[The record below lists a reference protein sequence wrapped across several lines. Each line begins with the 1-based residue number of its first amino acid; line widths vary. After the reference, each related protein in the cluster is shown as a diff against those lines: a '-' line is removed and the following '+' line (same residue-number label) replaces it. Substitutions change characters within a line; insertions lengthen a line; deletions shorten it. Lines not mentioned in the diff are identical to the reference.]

1 MKKRILTLLLTQ
13 WLWQPAVLA
22 ASGTNVSQ
30 YTARV
35 MQNAQQLADNNA
47 LADAIAKLNSAEVSR
62 PDDVAALSK
71 LLGIYY
77 WQVEQFTHS
86 IASLEKALSFELFT
100 FEEEWVTRRMLTQL
114 YLTQGDYKKA
124 IPQLNKLLKQ
134 VPENESAAEIWRYL
148 AQAQYSV
155 ENWRETIAATKGFQR
170 VEKKPDTTILS
181 LALAAHV
188 QLEQWK
194 SVIPLAKQLIALEPS
209 NKNWWLQAYNAYLNL
224 GQEKSALD
232 MLTLIELQGLELN
245 EAETKSL
252 AYLYAA
258 QGIYQKA
265 AQTLARIENS
275 QQDPKLIKLQAQYWQ
290 AAKEW
295 QQALKFWQRL
305 AKQESQYQ
313 WEVAILENQLQRY
326 QQVLI
331 SLAEMDNPQRQFDAQ
346 LLKINALYRLERIDQ
361 AYAQAKKADA
371 LRSTKQT
378 QNWLKFLSHKLK
390 STESKLDKAKR
401 EHVSESEH
409 LTQQT
414 NAVADKS
421 ADSRS

>member
-13 WLWQPAVLA
+13 WLWQPAALA

-77 WQVEQFTHS
+77 WQAEQFTRS

-209 NKNWWLQAYNAYLNL
+209 NKNWWLQVYNAYLNL

-305 AKQESQYQ
+305 AKQESHYQ

-378 QNWLKFLSHKLK
+378 QTWLKFLSHKLK

-409 LTQQT
+409 LTQQS

>member
-13 WLWQPAVLA
+13 WLWQPAALA

-35 MQNAQQLADNNA
+35 MQNAQQLADNDA
-47 LADAIAKLNSAEVSR
+47 LADAIAKLNSAEISR

-77 WQVEQFTHS
+77 WQAEQFTRS

-148 AQAQYSV
+148 AQAQYGV
-155 ENWRETIAATKGFQR
+155 ENWRETVAATKGFQR
-170 VEKKPDTTILS
+170 VENKPDTTILS

-194 SVIPLAKQLIALEPS
+194 PVIPLAKQLIALEPS

-265 AQTLARIENS
+265 AQTLARIESS

-295 QQALKFWQRL
+295 QQALKLWQRL

-378 QNWLKFLSHKLK
+378 QTWLKFLSHKLK
-390 STESKLDKAKR
+390 STESKLDKARR

>member
-77 WQVEQFTHS
+77 WQAEQFTRS

-155 ENWRETIAATKGFQR
+155 ENWRETIVATKGFQR

-194 SVIPLAKQLIALEPS
+194 SVIPLAKLLIALEPS

-265 AQTLARIENS
+265 AQTLARIDNS

-295 QQALKFWQRL
+295 QQALKLWQRL

>member
-13 WLWQPAVLA
+13 WLWQPGALA

-77 WQVEQFTHS
+77 WQAEQFTRS

-155 ENWRETIAATKGFQR
+155 ENWRETIDATKGFQR
-170 VEKKPDTTILS
+170 VENKPDTTILS

-194 SVIPLAKQLIALEPS
+194 SVIPLAKQLIDLEPS

-409 LTQQT
+409 LTQQA

>member
-1 MKKRILTLLLTQ
+1 MKKQILTLLLTQ
-13 WLWQPAVLA
+13 WLWQPAALA

-35 MQNAQQLADNNA
+35 MQNAQQLADNDA

-77 WQVEQFTHS
+77 WQAEQFTRS
-86 IASLEKALSFELFT
+86 ITSLEKALSFELFT

-170 VEKKPDTTILS
+170 VENKPDTTILS

-326 QQVLI
+326 QQVLF

-361 AYAQAKKADA
+361 AYVQAKKADA

-378 QNWLKFLSHKLK
+378 QTWLKFLSHKLK
-390 STESKLDKAKR
+390 SIESKLNKAKR

>member
-13 WLWQPAVLA
+13 WLWQPAALA

-77 WQVEQFTHS
+77 WQAEQFTRS

-124 IPQLNKLLKQ
+124 IPHLNKLLKQ

-170 VEKKPDTTILS
+170 VENKPDTTILS

-378 QNWLKFLSHKLK
+378 QTWLKFLSHKLK
-390 STESKLDKAKR
+390 STESKLNKAKR

-414 NAVADKS
+414 NAVVDKS
-421 ADSRS
+421 ADSRF

>member
-13 WLWQPAVLA
+13 WLWQPAALA

-35 MQNAQQLADNNA
+35 MQNAQQLADNDA

-77 WQVEQFTHS
+77 WQAEQFTRS

-170 VEKKPDTTILS
+170 VENKPDTTILS

-209 NKNWWLQAYNAYLNL
+209 NKNWWLQAYSAYLNL

-265 AQTLARIENS
+265 AQTLARIDNS

-295 QQALKFWQRL
+295 QQALKLWQRL

>member
-1 MKKRILTLLLTQ
+1 MKKQILTLLLTQ
-13 WLWQPAVLA
+13 WLWQPAALA

-35 MQNAQQLADNNA
+35 MQNAQQLADNDA

-77 WQVEQFTHS
+77 WQAEQFTRS

-155 ENWRETIAATKGFQR
+155 ENWREAIAATKGFQR
-170 VEKKPDTTILS
+170 VENKPDTTILS

-275 QQDPKLIKLQAQYWQ
+275 QKDPKLIKLQAQYWQ

-378 QNWLKFLSHKLK
+378 QTWLKFLSHKLK

-409 LTQQT
+409 LTQQS

>member
-62 PDDVAALSK
+62 PDDAAALSK

-77 WQVEQFTHS
+77 WQAEQFTRS

-155 ENWRETIAATKGFQR
+155 ENWRETIDATKGFQR
-170 VEKKPDTTILS
+170 VENKPDTTILS

-295 QQALKFWQRL
+295 QQALKLWQRL

-378 QNWLKFLSHKLK
+378 QTWLKFLSHKLK
-390 STESKLDKAKR
+390 STESKLNKAKR

>member
-77 WQVEQFTHS
+77 WQAEQFTRS

-265 AQTLARIENS
+265 AQTLARIESS

>member
-35 MQNAQQLADNNA
+35 MQNAQQLADNDA
-47 LADAIAKLNSAEVSR
+47 LADAIAKLNSADVSR
-62 PDDVAALSK
+62 ADDVAALSK

-77 WQVEQFTHS
+77 WQAEQFTRS

-170 VEKKPDTTILS
+170 VENKPDTTILS

-401 EHVSESEH
+401 EHVSEH

>member
-35 MQNAQQLADNNA
+35 MQNAQQLADNDA

-77 WQVEQFTHS
+77 WQAEQFTSS

-209 NKNWWLQAYNAYLNL
+209 NKNWWLQVYNAYLNL

>member
-13 WLWQPAVLA
+13 WLWQPGALA

-77 WQVEQFTHS
+77 WQAEQFTRS

-114 YLTQGDYKKA
+114 YLTQGEYKKA

-155 ENWRETIAATKGFQR
+155 ENWREAIAATKGFQR
-170 VEKKPDTTILS
+170 VENKPDTTILS

-295 QQALKFWQRL
+295 QQALKLWQRL
-305 AKQESQYQ
+305 AKQESKYQ

-378 QNWLKFLSHKLK
+378 QTWLKFLSHKLK
-390 STESKLDKAKR
+390 STESKLNKAKR

>member
-13 WLWQPAVLA
+13 WLWQPGALA

-77 WQVEQFTHS
+77 WQAEQFTRS

-148 AQAQYSV
+148 AQAEYSV

-170 VEKKPDTTILS
+170 VENKPDTTILS

-295 QQALKFWQRL
+295 QQALKLWQRL

-390 STESKLDKAKR
+390 STESKLNKAKR
-401 EHVSESEH
+401 EHVNESEH

-414 NAVADKS
+414 NAVADKI
-421 ADSRS
+421 ANSRS

>member
-1 MKKRILTLLLTQ
+1 MKKQILTLLLAQ
-13 WLWQPAVLA
+13 WLWQPAALA

-77 WQVEQFTHS
+77 WQAEQFTRS

-100 FEEEWVTRRMLTQL
+100 SEEEWVTRRMLTQL

-170 VEKKPDTTILS
+170 VENKPDTTILS

-209 NKNWWLQAYNAYLNL
+209 NKNWWLQVYNAYLNL

-265 AQTLARIENS
+265 AQTLARIDNS

-378 QNWLKFLSHKLK
+378 QTWLKFLSHKLK

>member
-1 MKKRILTLLLTQ
+1 MKKQILTLLLTQ
-13 WLWQPAVLA
+13 WLWQPAALA

-35 MQNAQQLADNNA
+35 MQNAQQLADNDA

-77 WQVEQFTHS
+77 WQAEQFTRS

-265 AQTLARIENS
+265 AQTLARIESS

-378 QNWLKFLSHKLK
+378 QTWLKFLSHKLK
-390 STESKLDKAKR
+390 SIESKLNKAKR

>member
-1 MKKRILTLLLTQ
+1 MKKQILTLLLTQ
-13 WLWQPAVLA
+13 WLWQPAALA

-77 WQVEQFTHS
+77 WQAEQFTRS

-209 NKNWWLQAYNAYLNL
+209 NKNWWLQVYNAYLNL

-265 AQTLARIENS
+265 AQTLARIESS

-378 QNWLKFLSHKLK
+378 QTWLKFLSHKLK

>member
-1 MKKRILTLLLTQ
+1 MKKQILTLLLTQ
-13 WLWQPAVLA
+13 WLWQPAALA

-77 WQVEQFTHS
+77 WQAEQFTRS

-170 VEKKPDTTILS
+170 VENKPDTTILS

-209 NKNWWLQAYNAYLNL
+209 NKNWWLQVYNAYLNL

>member
-1 MKKRILTLLLTQ
+1 MKKQILTLLLTQ
-13 WLWQPAVLA
+13 WLWQPAALA

-77 WQVEQFTHS
+77 WQAEQFTRS

-209 NKNWWLQAYNAYLNL
+209 NKNWWLQVYNAYLNL

-305 AKQESQYQ
+305 AKQESHYQ

-378 QNWLKFLSHKLK
+378 QTWLKFLSHKLK

-409 LTQQT
+409 LTQQS

>member
-13 WLWQPAVLA
+13 WLWQPA

-35 MQNAQQLADNNA
+35 MQNAQQLADNDA
-47 LADAIAKLNSAEVSR
+47 LADAIAKLNSAEISR

-77 WQVEQFTHS
+77 WQAEQFTRS

-148 AQAQYSV
+148 AQAQYGV
-155 ENWRETIAATKGFQR
+155 ENWRETVAATKGFQR
-170 VEKKPDTTILS
+170 VENKPDTTILS

-265 AQTLARIENS
+265 AQTLARIESS

-295 QQALKFWQRL
+295 QQALKLWQRL

-378 QNWLKFLSHKLK
+378 QTWLKFLSHKLK
-390 STESKLDKAKR
+390 STESKLDKARR

>member
-1 MKKRILTLLLTQ
+1 MKKQILTLLLTQ
-13 WLWQPAVLA
+13 WLWQPAALA

-77 WQVEQFTHS
+77 WQAEQFTRS

-100 FEEEWVTRRMLTQL
+100 SEEEWVTRRMLTQL

-170 VEKKPDTTILS
+170 VENKPDTTILS

-209 NKNWWLQAYNAYLNL
+209 NKNWWLQVYNAYLNL

-265 AQTLARIENS
+265 AQTLARIDNS

-378 QNWLKFLSHKLK
+378 QTWLKFLSHKLK

>member
-1 MKKRILTLLLTQ
+1 MKKQILTLLLTQ
-13 WLWQPAVLA
+13 WLWQPAALA

-77 WQVEQFTHS
+77 WQAEQFTRS

-170 VEKKPDTTILS
+170 VENKPDTTILS

-209 NKNWWLQAYNAYLNL
+209 NKNWWLQVYNAYLNL

-295 QQALKFWQRL
+295 QQALKFWKRL

>member
-35 MQNAQQLADNNA
+35 MQNAQQLADNDA

-77 WQVEQFTHS
+77 WQAEQFTRS

-194 SVIPLAKQLIALEPS
+194 SVIPLAKLLIALEPS

-265 AQTLARIENS
+265 AQTLARIDNS

-295 QQALKFWQRL
+295 QQALKLWQRL

-331 SLAEMDNPQRQFDAQ
+331 SLAEMDNPERQFDAQ

-378 QNWLKFLSHKLK
+378 QTWLKFLSHKLK
-390 STESKLDKAKR
+390 STESKLNKAKR

>member
-13 WLWQPAVLA
+13 WLWQPGALA

-77 WQVEQFTHS
+77 WQAEQFTRS

-124 IPQLNKLLKQ
+124 IPHLNKLLKQ

-170 VEKKPDTTILS
+170 VENKPDTTILS

-265 AQTLARIENS
+265 AQTLARIE
-275 QQDPKLIKLQAQYWQ
+275 KLTT
-290 AAKEW
+290 
-295 QQALKFWQRL
+295 
-305 AKQESQYQ
+305 
-313 WEVAILENQLQRY
+313 
-326 QQVLI
+326 
-331 SLAEMDNPQRQFDAQ
+331 
-346 LLKINALYRLERIDQ
+346 
-361 AYAQAKKADA
+361 
-371 LRSTKQT
+371 RS
-378 QNWLKFLSHKLK
+378 
-390 STESKLDKAKR
+390 
-401 EHVSESEH
+401 
-409 LTQQT
+409 
-414 NAVADKS
+414 
-421 ADSRS
+421 

>member
-1 MKKRILTLLLTQ
+1 MKKQILTLLLTQ
-13 WLWQPAVLA
+13 WLWQPAALA

-77 WQVEQFTHS
+77 WQAEQFTRS

-209 NKNWWLQAYNAYLNL
+209 NKNWWLQVYNAYLNL

-390 STESKLDKAKR
+390 STESKLNKAKR

>member
-13 WLWQPAVLA
+13 WLWQPAALA

-35 MQNAQQLADNNA
+35 MQNAQQLADNDA

-77 WQVEQFTHS
+77 WQAEQFTRS

-155 ENWRETIAATKGFQR
+155 ENWREAIAATKGFQR
-170 VEKKPDTTILS
+170 VENKPDTTILS

-295 QQALKFWQRL
+295 QQALKLWQRL

-313 WEVAILENQLQRY
+313 WEVATLENQLQRY

-390 STESKLDKAKR
+390 STESKLNRAKR
-401 EHVSESEH
+401 EHVNESEH

>member
-13 WLWQPAVLA
+13 WLWQPGALA

-77 WQVEQFTHS
+77 WQAEQFTRS

-124 IPQLNKLLKQ
+124 IPHLNKLLKQ

-170 VEKKPDTTILS
+170 VENKPDTTILS

-378 QNWLKFLSHKLK
+378 QTWLKFLSHKLK
-390 STESKLDKAKR
+390 STESKLNKAKR

-414 NAVADKS
+414 NAVVDKS

>member
-77 WQVEQFTHS
+77 WQAEQFTRS

-170 VEKKPDTTILS
+170 VENKPDTTILS

-209 NKNWWLQAYNAYLNL
+209 NKNWWLQVYNAYLNL

-390 STESKLDKAKR
+390 STESKLNKAKR
-401 EHVSESEH
+401 EHVNESEH

>member
-13 WLWQPAVLA
+13 WLWQPAALA

-35 MQNAQQLADNNA
+35 MQNAQQLADNDA
-47 LADAIAKLNSAEVSR
+47 LADAIAKLNSAEISR

-77 WQVEQFTHS
+77 WQAEQFTRS

-155 ENWRETIAATKGFQR
+155 ENWREAIAATKGFQR
-170 VEKKPDTTILS
+170 VENKPDTTILS

-295 QQALKFWQRL
+295 QQALKLWQRL

-313 WEVAILENQLQRY
+313 WEVALLENQLQRY

-378 QNWLKFLSHKLK
+378 QTWLKFLSHKLK
-390 STESKLDKAKR
+390 STESKLNKAKR

>member
-13 WLWQPAVLA
+13 WLWQPAALA

-35 MQNAQQLADNNA
+35 MQNAQQLADNDA

-77 WQVEQFTHS
+77 WQAEQFTRS

-170 VEKKPDTTILS
+170 VENKPDTTILS

-295 QQALKFWQRL
+295 QQALKLWQRL

-390 STESKLDKAKR
+390 STESKLNKAKR
-401 EHVSESEH
+401 EHVNESEH

>member
-35 MQNAQQLADNNA
+35 MQNAQQLADNDA

-77 WQVEQFTHS
+77 WQAEQFTRS

-170 VEKKPDTTILS
+170 VENKPDTTILS

-401 EHVSESEH
+401 EHVSEH

>member
-35 MQNAQQLADNNA
+35 MQNAQQLADNDA

-77 WQVEQFTHS
+77 WQAEQFTRS

-209 NKNWWLQAYNAYLNL
+209 NKNWWLQVYNAYLNL

-378 QNWLKFLSHKLK
+378 QTWLKFLSHKLK

>member
-1 MKKRILTLLLTQ
+1 MKKQILTLLLTQ
-13 WLWQPAVLA
+13 WLWQPAALA

-77 WQVEQFTHS
+77 WQAEQFTRS

-170 VEKKPDTTILS
+170 VENKPDTTILS

-295 QQALKFWQRL
+295 QQALKLWQRL
-305 AKQESQYQ
+305 AKQESHYQ

-378 QNWLKFLSHKLK
+378 QTWLKFLSHKLK

-409 LTQQT
+409 LTQQS

>member
-77 WQVEQFTHS
+77 WQAEQFTRS

-170 VEKKPDTTILS
+170 VENKPDTTILS

-265 AQTLARIENS
+265 AQTLARIESS

-295 QQALKFWQRL
+295 QQALKLWQRL

-390 STESKLDKAKR
+390 STESKLNKAKR

>member
-1 MKKRILTLLLTQ
+1 MKKQILTLLLTQ
-13 WLWQPAVLA
+13 WLWQPAALA

-77 WQVEQFTHS
+77 WQAEQFTRS

-295 QQALKFWQRL
+295 QQALKLWQRL

-378 QNWLKFLSHKLK
+378 QTWLKFLSHKLK

>member
-13 WLWQPAVLA
+13 WLWQPAALA

-35 MQNAQQLADNNA
+35 MQNAQQLADNDA
-47 LADAIAKLNSAEVSR
+47 LADAIDKLNSAEISR

-77 WQVEQFTHS
+77 WQAEQFTRS

-170 VEKKPDTTILS
+170 VENKPDTTILS

-331 SLAEMDNPQRQFDAQ
+331 SLAEMDNPKRQFDAQ

-390 STESKLDKAKR
+390 STESKLDKARR

>member
-1 MKKRILTLLLTQ
+1 MKKQILTLLLTQ

-77 WQVEQFTHS
+77 WQAEQFTRS

-170 VEKKPDTTILS
+170 VENKPDTTILS

-265 AQTLARIENS
+265 AQTLARIDNS

-295 QQALKFWQRL
+295 QQALKLWQRL

-331 SLAEMDNPQRQFDAQ
+331 SLAEMDNPERQFDAQ

-378 QNWLKFLSHKLK
+378 QTWLKFLSHKLK
-390 STESKLDKAKR
+390 STESKLNKAKR

>member
-13 WLWQPAVLA
+13 WLWQPGALA

-77 WQVEQFTHS
+77 WQAEQFTRS

-124 IPQLNKLLKQ
+124 IPHLNKLLKQ

-155 ENWRETIAATKGFQR
+155 ENWRETIAATKRFQR
-170 VEKKPDTTILS
+170 VENKPDTTILS

-378 QNWLKFLSHKLK
+378 QTWLKFLSHKLK
-390 STESKLDKAKR
+390 STESKLNKAKR

-414 NAVADKS
+414 NAVVDKS

>member
-1 MKKRILTLLLTQ
+1 MKKQILTLLLTQ
-13 WLWQPAVLA
+13 WLWQPAALA

-77 WQVEQFTHS
+77 WQAEQFTRS

-188 QLEQWK
+188 RLEQWK

-209 NKNWWLQAYNAYLNL
+209 NKNWWLQVYNAYLNL

>member
-13 WLWQPAVLA
+13 WLWQPAALA

-35 MQNAQQLADNNA
+35 MQNAQQLADNDA
-47 LADAIAKLNSAEVSR
+47 LADAIAKLNSAEISR
-62 PDDVAALSK
+62 ADDVAALSK

-77 WQVEQFTHS
+77 WQAEQFTRS

-170 VEKKPDTTILS
+170 VENKPDTTILS

-295 QQALKFWQRL
+295 QQALKLWQRL